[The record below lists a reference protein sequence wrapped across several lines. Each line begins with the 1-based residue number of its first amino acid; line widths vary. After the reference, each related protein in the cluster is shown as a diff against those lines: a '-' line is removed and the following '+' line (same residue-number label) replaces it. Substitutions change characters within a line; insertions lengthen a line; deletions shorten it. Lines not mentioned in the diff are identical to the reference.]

1 MKEIQPVLLAGVA
14 FIFLY
19 FIVWMKKRLLDIII
33 LFVMI
38 ACAVLF
44 ILWPD
49 LTTIIAKKVGVGRGA
64 DLIFYVSIL
73 IFWFVILKLYSR
85 VRRLE
90 QLFTTII
97 RNDALKNV
105 KDNTDES
112 K

>member
-1 MKEIQPVLLAGVA
+1 MNGIQAVLLTGVV

-19 FIVWMKKRLLDIII
+19 FIVRMKKRLLDLFI
-33 LFVMI
+33 LFAMI

-49 LTTIIAKKVGVGRGA
+49 LTTIIAKKLGVGRGA

-85 VRRLE
+85 IRRLE

-105 KDNTDES
+105 KDNTDQS

>member
-85 VRRLE
+85 IRRLE

-105 KDNTDES
+105 KDNTEKS

>member
-49 LTTIIAKKVGVGRGA
+49 LTTIIAKKLGVGRGA

-85 VRRLE
+85 IRRLE
-90 QLFTTII
+90 QLFTTIV

-105 KDNTDES
+105 KDNTGKS

>member
-1 MKEIQPVLLAGVA
+1 MNGIQAVLLTGVA

-19 FIVWMKKRLLDIII
+19 FVVRMKKRLLDIII

-64 DLIFYVSIL
+64 DLVFYLSIL
-73 IFWFVILKLYSR
+73 IFWFVVLKLYSR
-85 VRRLE
+85 IRRLE
-90 QLFTTII
+90 QLFTSII
-97 RNDALKNV
+97 REDALKNA
-105 KDNTDES
+105 TDHSEKS

>member
-33 LFVMI
+33 LCVMI

-49 LTTIIAKKVGVGRGA
+49 LTTMIAQKVGVGRGA
-64 DLIFYVSIL
+64 DLIFYFSIL

-85 VRRLE
+85 IRRLE

-105 KDNTDES
+105 KDNTDKS

>member
-38 ACAVLF
+38 TCAVLF

-85 VRRLE
+85 IRRLE

-105 KDNTDES
+105 KDNTDKS

>member
-64 DLIFYVSIL
+64 DLIFYFSIL

-85 VRRLE
+85 IRRLE

-105 KDNTDES
+105 KNNTGKS

>member
-85 VRRLE
+85 IRRLE

-105 KDNTDES
+105 KDNTDKS

>member
-33 LFVMI
+33 LFVLI

-64 DLIFYVSIL
+64 DLIFYFSIL

-85 VRRLE
+85 IRRLE

-105 KDNTDES
+105 KDNTGKS

>member
-19 FIVWMKKRLLDIII
+19 FIVWMKKRLLDIIM
-33 LFVMI
+33 LVLMI
-38 ACAVLF
+38 GAAVLF

-64 DLIFYVSIL
+64 DLVFYVSIL

-85 VRRLE
+85 IRRLE

-105 KDNTDES
+105 KDNSDKS

>member
-64 DLIFYVSIL
+64 DLIFYFSIL
-73 IFWFVILKLYSR
+73 IFWFVVLKLYSR
-85 VRRLE
+85 IRRLE
-90 QLFTTII
+90 QMFTTII

-105 KDNTDES
+105 KDNTGKS

>member
-33 LFVMI
+33 LSVMI

-64 DLIFYVSIL
+64 DLIFYISIL

-85 VRRLE
+85 IRRLE
-90 QLFTTII
+90 QLFTSII

-105 KDNTDES
+105 KDNTDKS

>member
-85 VRRLE
+85 IRRLE

-105 KDNTDES
+105 KDNTDQS

>member
-105 KDNTDES
+105 KDNTDQS